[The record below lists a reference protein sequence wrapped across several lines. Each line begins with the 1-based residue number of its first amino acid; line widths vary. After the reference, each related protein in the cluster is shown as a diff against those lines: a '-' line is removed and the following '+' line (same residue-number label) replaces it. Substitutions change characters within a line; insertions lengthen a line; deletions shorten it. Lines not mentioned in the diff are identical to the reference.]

1 MDATTLGQR
10 FTVLA
15 ISVVYR
21 GCAIPV
27 AWKVV
32 GAHETGRWRPHWEAL
47 FTQLRGHVPA
57 GWAVL
62 VCADR
67 GLYARWLYRHIV
79 SVGWHPFLRINRGG
93 LFRVP
98 GRVWWRP
105 LLSVVP
111 LPGHG
116 WRGQVICFKGQ
127 PLECTLVA
135 RSRCAPQ
142 RSLAHPHRP
151 RPRASRGLLVLV
163 TRLDWVRVQRHKKW
177 GVALGPHQDD

>member
-1 MDATTLGQR
+1 MLWAAAHVGAQLVGPVDRRLALAMDATTLGQR

-32 GAHETGRWRPHWEAL
+32 GAHEKGQWRPHWEAL
-47 FTQLRGHVPA
+47 FTQLRGSVPA
-57 GWAVL
+57 DWAVL

-93 LFRVP
+93 FFRVP
-98 GRVWWRP
+98 GRA
-105 LLSVVP
+105 
-111 LPGHG
+111 GG
-116 WRGQVICFKGQ
+116 
-127 PLECTLVA
+127 A
-135 RSRCAPQ
+135 RCSPSSRCPA
-142 RSLAHPHRP
+142 
-151 RPRASRGLLVLV
+151 RAGAV
-163 TRLDWVRVQRHKKW
+163 
-177 GVALGPHQDD
+177 G